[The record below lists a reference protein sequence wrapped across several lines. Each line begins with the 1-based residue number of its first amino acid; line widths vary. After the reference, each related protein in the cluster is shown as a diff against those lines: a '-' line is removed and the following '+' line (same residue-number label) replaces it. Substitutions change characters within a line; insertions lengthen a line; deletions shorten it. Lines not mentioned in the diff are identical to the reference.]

1 MPISSQALQVQTA
14 LKVQRLSRKG
24 VGEGSPLRSA
34 SPLTALQK
42 GDDIVRY
49 HSESRGLLAKVR
61 LSTKTTCMA

>member
-1 MPISSQALQVQTA
+1 MPISSQAFWVQTSW
-14 LKVQRLSRKG
+14 KVQRLSRKG

-49 HSESRGLLAKVR
+49 HSESRGLLTFVR
-61 LSTKTTCMA
+61 LGAKITCTT